1 MASMWSSE
9 KESHLLHVSTST
21 QKLEVTKACQKLGL
35 LCQIV
40 SQEVNAKEN
49 LKEIISAT
57 PFI

>member
-9 KESHLLHVSTST
+9 KESHFMFLTST
-21 QKLEVTKACQKLGL
+21 QKPEVTKACQKLGL

-49 LKEIISAT
+49 FLKEIISAT